1 MEVFLVF
8 ADEWGEE
15 NDGSG
20 VEAFVFFFFFRQWLI
35 GSDCSRGG
43 ENRVA
48 SSFAFCGGIRRD
60 LFVGLLLCEE
70 R

>member
-48 SSFAFCGGIRRD
+48 SSFCFLWRNQEGFICGTFIM
-60 LFVGLLLCEE
+60 
-70 R
+70 